1 MASSNVVSMKVELAQ
16 GQLTTGGGLGGLG
29 GGGKLAA
36 SRGLTSNGGGGGKAG
51 HVCWTSHVQVLKPPL
66 SSSTFWN
73 VWLLDGNSQQC
84 QYFGSGLVDTVSLA
98 QGMSPV
104 LHSSN
109 MGIGMTDL
117 PDT

>member
-1 MASSNVVSMKVELAQ
+1 MAVSMKVELAQ

-66 SSSTFWN
+66 SSSTFWD
-73 VWLLDGNSQQC
+73 VWLLDGQQ
-84 QYFGSGLVDTVSLA
+84 SAVS
-98 QGMSPV
+98 V
-104 LHSSN
+104 LCIWPGRYCEPGTRHESCAAFKQHEYRH
-109 MGIGMTDL
+109 D
-117 PDT
+117 